1 MEIMAHRKLY
11 LTGISFF
18 ESYFESRTFQP
29 LIFVKIAMSLKIQH
43 KYDATIV

>member
-18 ESYFESRTFQP
+18 LNPILSHTFQP
-29 LIFVKIAMSLKIQH
+29 LIFVKIAMFLKIQH
-43 KYDATIV
+43 KYYATIL